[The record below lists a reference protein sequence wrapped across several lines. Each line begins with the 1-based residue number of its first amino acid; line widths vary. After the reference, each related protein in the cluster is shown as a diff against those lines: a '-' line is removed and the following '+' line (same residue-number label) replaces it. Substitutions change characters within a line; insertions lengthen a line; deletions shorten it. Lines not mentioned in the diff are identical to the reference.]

1 MERDFLGLSSKKP
14 SAVVK
19 EEISSDGCKDLG
31 FTMGSGMHWPFSNK
45 VSTLHNLMSF
55 KVAQEDKTKTI
66 ESDALVSSGFMSV
79 LSADACDPGQKRS
92 AAEIQV
98 CYSFPLCLCEL
109 LSLFLHGFSP
119 FRNYSIS
126 IDKVRLIFH
135 PAFPAQH
142 DVNSAHH
149 PHDIKMFPVANHAIS
164 ISTGNPF
171 FNNHYPATGQN
182 MFGTTM
188 KPQLLG
194 EFPVTAPHSILPMAG
209 PVAGATDSSV
219 KAYGSP
225 AQLTIFYAGAVNV
238 YDDISPEK
246 AQAIMFLAGN
256 GSSISSK
263 AAQPKVQVQAFSS
276 KPAAAD
282 VSPVNQP
289 IMSTPPCSSLSSPS
303 HTGAQSGS
311 GSSSTEEIMATK
323 TTGPVTIP
331 VIKPDHPKT
340 GNVVGSVA
348 RTTMIPSVP
357 QARKASLAR
366 FLEKRKERSF
376 RKTENGFKDVVWAW
390 SWRCICLEFA
400 SEFSK
405 PAFRLLWV

>member
-19 EEISSDGCKDLG
+19 EEISSDGCKDIG
-31 FTMGSGMHWPFSNK
+31 FTKGSGMHWPFSNK
-45 VSTLHNLMSF
+45 ASTLHNLMSF

-92 AAEIQV
+92 AAEIQ
-98 CYSFPLCLCEL
+98 
-109 LSLFLHGFSP
+109 
-119 FRNYSIS
+119 
-126 IDKVRLIFH
+126 
-135 PAFPAQH
+135 
-142 DVNSAHH
+142 
-149 PHDIKMFPVANHAIS
+149 MFPVANHAIS

-194 EFPVTAPHSILPMAG
+194 GFPVTAPHSILPMAG
-209 PVAGATDSSV
+209 PVAGVTDSSV

-263 AAQPKVQVQAFSS
+263 SAQPKVQVQAFSS

-282 VSPVNQP
+282 VSPVNHP

-311 GSSSTEEIMATK
+311 GSTSTEEIMATK

-331 VIKPDHPKT
+331 VIKPDHAKT

-348 RTTMIPSVP
+348 TTTMIPSGMISLFSLESGVLIYI
-357 QARKASLAR
+357 ASM
-366 FLEKRKERSF
+366 KMF
-376 RKTENGFKDVVWAW
+376 RQKD
-390 SWRCICLEFA
+390 F
-400 SEFSK
+400 
-405 PAFRLLWV
+405 

>member
-19 EEISSDGCKDLG
+19 EEISSDGCKDIG
-31 FTMGSGMHWPFSNK
+31 FTKGSGMHWPFSNK

-55 KVAQEDKTKTI
+55 KVAQEEKTKTI

-79 LSADACDPGQKRS
+79 LSGDACDPGQKRS
-92 AAEIQV
+92 AAEIQ
-98 CYSFPLCLCEL
+98 
-109 LSLFLHGFSP
+109 
-119 FRNYSIS
+119 
-126 IDKVRLIFH
+126 
-135 PAFPAQH
+135 
-142 DVNSAHH
+142 
-149 PHDIKMFPVANHAIS
+149 MFPVANHAIS
-164 ISTGNPF
+164 ISTSNPF
-171 FNNHYPATGQN
+171 FNNHHPATGHN
-182 MFGTTM
+182 MFGTAM

-194 EFPVTAPHSILPMAG
+194 GFPVTAPHSILPMVG
-209 PVAGATDSSV
+209 PVAGVTDSSV

-225 AQLTIFYAGAVNV
+225 AQLTIFYAGTVNV

-263 AAQPKVQVQAFSS
+263 SAQPYVEVQAFSS

-311 GSSSTEEIMATK
+311 GSTSTDEIMAAK

-348 RTTMIPSVP
+348 TTTMIPSVP

-366 FLEKRKERSF
+366 FLEKRKERATNAEPYTLS
-376 RKTENGFKDVVWAW
+376 KKSPD
-390 SWRCICLEFA
+390 FA
-400 SEFSK
+400 TPN
-405 PAFRLLWV
+405 PAN

>member
-19 EEISSDGCKDLG
+19 EEISSDGCKDIG
-31 FTMGSGMHWPFSNK
+31 FTKGSGMHWPFSNK

-55 KVAQEDKTKTI
+55 KAAQEDKTKTI

-92 AAEIQV
+92 AAEIQ
-98 CYSFPLCLCEL
+98 
-109 LSLFLHGFSP
+109 
-119 FRNYSIS
+119 
-126 IDKVRLIFH
+126 
-135 PAFPAQH
+135 
-142 DVNSAHH
+142 
-149 PHDIKMFPVANHAIS
+149 MFPVTNHAIS

-194 EFPVTAPHSILPMAG
+194 GFPVTAPHSILPMVG
-209 PVAGATDSSV
+209 PVAGVTDSSV

-263 AAQPKVQVQAFSS
+263 SAQPKVQVQAFSS

-311 GSSSTEEIMATK
+311 GSTSTEEIMATK

-348 RTTMIPSVP
+348 TTTMIPSVP

-366 FLEKRKERSF
+366 FLEKRKERATNAEPYNLS
-376 RKTENGFKDVVWAW
+376 KKSPD
-390 SWRCICLEFA
+390 FA
-400 SEFSK
+400 NPE
-405 PAFRLLWV
+405 PY

>member
-92 AAEIQV
+92 AAEIQ
-98 CYSFPLCLCEL
+98 
-109 LSLFLHGFSP
+109 
-119 FRNYSIS
+119 
-126 IDKVRLIFH
+126 
-135 PAFPAQH
+135 
-142 DVNSAHH
+142 
-149 PHDIKMFPVANHAIS
+149 MFPVANHAIS

-182 MFGTTM
+182 MFGTTL

-366 FLEKRKERSF
+366 FLEKRKER
-376 RKTENGFKDVVWAW
+376 
-390 SWRCICLEFA
+390 
-400 SEFSK
+400 
-405 PAFRLLWV
+405 

>member
-92 AAEIQV
+92 AAEIQ
-98 CYSFPLCLCEL
+98 CEL

-182 MFGTTM
+182 MFGTTL

-366 FLEKRKERSF
+366 FLEKRKESF
-376 RKTENGFKDVVWAW
+376 LCMQSDECRAIQPRQEISRFCQPRTLLIN
-390 SWRCICLEFA
+390 SFA
-400 SEFSK
+400 TSVAGKKESNNIQ
-405 PAFRLLWV
+405 

>member
-31 FTMGSGMHWPFSNK
+31 FTKGSGMHWPFSNK

-92 AAEIQV
+92 AAEIQ
-98 CYSFPLCLCEL
+98 
-109 LSLFLHGFSP
+109 
-119 FRNYSIS
+119 
-126 IDKVRLIFH
+126 
-135 PAFPAQH
+135 
-142 DVNSAHH
+142 
-149 PHDIKMFPVANHAIS
+149 MFPVANHAIS

-194 EFPVTAPHSILPMAG
+194 GFPVTAPHSILPMAG

-276 KPAAAD
+276 KPAAVD

-348 RTTMIPSVP
+348 TTTMIPSVP

-366 FLEKRKERSF
+366 FLEKRKERATNAEPYNLGKKSP
-376 RKTENGFKDVVWAW
+376 D
-390 SWRCICLEFA
+390 FA
-400 SEFSK
+400 NPE
-405 PAFRLLWV
+405 PY

>member
-19 EEISSDGCKDLG
+19 EEISSDGCKDIG
-31 FTMGSGMHWPFSNK
+31 FTKGSGMHWPFSNK
-45 VSTLHNLMSF
+45 ASTLHNLMSF

-92 AAEIQV
+92 AAEIQ
-98 CYSFPLCLCEL
+98 
-109 LSLFLHGFSP
+109 
-119 FRNYSIS
+119 
-126 IDKVRLIFH
+126 
-135 PAFPAQH
+135 
-142 DVNSAHH
+142 
-149 PHDIKMFPVANHAIS
+149 MFPVANHAIS

-194 EFPVTAPHSILPMAG
+194 GFPVTAPHSILPMAG
-209 PVAGATDSSV
+209 PVAGVTDSSV

-263 AAQPKVQVQAFSS
+263 SAQPKVQVQAFSS

-282 VSPVNQP
+282 VSPVNHP

-311 GSSSTEEIMATK
+311 GSTSTEEIMATK

-331 VIKPDHPKT
+331 VIKPDHAKT

-348 RTTMIPSVP
+348 TTTMIPSVP

-366 FLEKRKERSF
+366 FLEKRKER
-376 RKTENGFKDVVWAW
+376 
-390 SWRCICLEFA
+390 
-400 SEFSK
+400 
-405 PAFRLLWV
+405 

>member
-19 EEISSDGCKDLG
+19 EDISSDGCKDIG
-31 FTMGSGMHWPFSNK
+31 FTKGSGMQWPFSNK

-92 AAEIQV
+92 AAEIQ
-98 CYSFPLCLCEL
+98 
-109 LSLFLHGFSP
+109 
-119 FRNYSIS
+119 
-126 IDKVRLIFH
+126 
-135 PAFPAQH
+135 
-142 DVNSAHH
+142 
-149 PHDIKMFPVANHAIS
+149 MFPVANHAIS

-182 MFGTTM
+182 MLGTTM

-194 EFPVTAPHSILPMAG
+194 GFPVTAPHSILPMVG
-209 PVAGATDSSV
+209 PVAGVADSSV

-225 AQLTIFYAGAVNV
+225 AQLTIFYAGSVNV

-263 AAQPKVQVQAFSS
+263 SAQPKVQVQAFSS

-311 GSSSTEEIMATK
+311 GSTSTEEIMATK

-340 GNVVGSVA
+340 GYVVGSVA
-348 RTTMIPSVP
+348 TTTMIPSVP

-366 FLEKRKERSF
+366 FLEKRKERATNAEPYNLS
-376 RKTENGFKDVVWAW
+376 KKSPD
-390 SWRCICLEFA
+390 FA
-400 SEFSK
+400 N
-405 PAFRLLWV
+405 PGPY

>member
-19 EEISSDGCKDLG
+19 EEISSDGCKDIG
-31 FTMGSGMHWPFSNK
+31 FTKGSGMHWPFSNK

-55 KVAQEDKTKTI
+55 KAAQEDKTKTI

-92 AAEIQV
+92 AAEIQ
-98 CYSFPLCLCEL
+98 
-109 LSLFLHGFSP
+109 
-119 FRNYSIS
+119 
-126 IDKVRLIFH
+126 
-135 PAFPAQH
+135 
-142 DVNSAHH
+142 
-149 PHDIKMFPVANHAIS
+149 MFPVANHAIS

-194 EFPVTAPHSILPMAG
+194 GFPVTAPHSILPMVG
-209 PVAGATDSSV
+209 PVAGVTDSSV

-263 AAQPKVQVQAFSS
+263 SAQPKVQVQAFSS

-311 GSSSTEEIMATK
+311 GSTSTEEIMATK

-348 RTTMIPSVP
+348 TTTMIPSVP

-366 FLEKRKERSF
+366 FLEKRKERATNAEPYNLS
-376 RKTENGFKDVVWAW
+376 KKSPD
-390 SWRCICLEFA
+390 FA
-400 SEFSK
+400 NPE
-405 PAFRLLWV
+405 PY

>member
-1 MERDFLGLSSKKP
+1 M
-14 SAVVK
+14 
-19 EEISSDGCKDLG
+19 
-31 FTMGSGMHWPFSNK
+31 
-45 VSTLHNLMSF
+45 
-55 KVAQEDKTKTI
+55 
-66 ESDALVSSGFMSV
+66 
-79 LSADACDPGQKRS
+79 
-92 AAEIQV
+92 
-98 CYSFPLCLCEL
+98 
-109 LSLFLHGFSP
+109 
-119 FRNYSIS
+119 
-126 IDKVRLIFH
+126 
-135 PAFPAQH
+135 
-142 DVNSAHH
+142 
-149 PHDIKMFPVANHAIS
+149 KMFPVANHAIS

-194 EFPVTAPHSILPMAG
+194 GFPVTAPHSILPMAG
-209 PVAGATDSSV
+209 PVAGVTDSSV

-263 AAQPKVQVQAFSS
+263 SAQPKVQVQAFSS

-282 VSPVNQP
+282 VSPVNHP

-311 GSSSTEEIMATK
+311 GSTSTEEIMATK

-331 VIKPDHPKT
+331 VIKPDHAKT

-348 RTTMIPSVP
+348 TTTMIPSVP

-366 FLEKRKERSF
+366 FLEKRKER
-376 RKTENGFKDVVWAW
+376 
-390 SWRCICLEFA
+390 
-400 SEFSK
+400 
-405 PAFRLLWV
+405 

>member
-19 EEISSDGCKDLG
+19 EESSSDGCKDLG

-92 AAEIQV
+92 AAEIQ
-98 CYSFPLCLCEL
+98 
-109 LSLFLHGFSP
+109 
-119 FRNYSIS
+119 
-126 IDKVRLIFH
+126 
-135 PAFPAQH
+135 

-340 GNVVGSVA
+340 GNVVGSAA

-366 FLEKRKERSF
+366 FLEKRKERATNAEPYNLGKKSP
-376 RKTENGFKDVVWAW
+376 D
-390 SWRCICLEFA
+390 FA
-400 SEFSK
+400 NPE
-405 PAFRLLWV
+405 PY

>member
-19 EEISSDGCKDLG
+19 EEISSDGCKDIG
-31 FTMGSGMHWPFSNK
+31 FTKGSGMHWPFSNK
-45 VSTLHNLMSF
+45 ASTLHNLMSF

-92 AAEIQV
+92 AAEIQ
-98 CYSFPLCLCEL
+98 
-109 LSLFLHGFSP
+109 
-119 FRNYSIS
+119 
-126 IDKVRLIFH
+126 
-135 PAFPAQH
+135 
-142 DVNSAHH
+142 
-149 PHDIKMFPVANHAIS
+149 MFPVANHAIS

-194 EFPVTAPHSILPMAG
+194 GFPVTAPHSILPMAG
-209 PVAGATDSSV
+209 PVAGVTDSSV

-263 AAQPKVQVQAFSS
+263 SAQPKVQVQAFSS

-282 VSPVNQP
+282 VSPVNHP

-311 GSSSTEEIMATK
+311 GSTSTEEIMATK

-331 VIKPDHPKT
+331 VIKPDHAKT

-348 RTTMIPSVP
+348 TTTMIPSVP

-366 FLEKRKERSF
+366 FLEKRKERATNAEPYNLS
-376 RKTENGFKDVVWAW
+376 KKSPD
-390 SWRCICLEFA
+390 FA
-400 SEFSK
+400 NPE
-405 PAFRLLWV
+405 PY